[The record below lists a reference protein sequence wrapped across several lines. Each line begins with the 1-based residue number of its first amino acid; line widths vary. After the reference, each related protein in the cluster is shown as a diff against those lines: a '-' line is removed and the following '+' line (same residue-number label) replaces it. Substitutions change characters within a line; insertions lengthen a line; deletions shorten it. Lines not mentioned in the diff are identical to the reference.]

1 MNNAGMDEKRFL
13 ELARRAARAGRSG
26 YSHFIDP
33 ALTGA
38 ARRCAAEEGAQ
49 VEFYGGYEG
58 AERVV
63 AAFLPKDAAPE
74 FPITCLELSW
84 NTKFASAGHR
94 DLLGAVMGLSIE
106 RSATGDIV
114 MAGEGRAYLFAERDM
129 AGYIMA
135 NLESAGRATL
145 KIAEYDGEVE
155 PPEPE
160 GVRQRITLASARLDA
175 FVSSGYKLS
184 RSEAQKLIQS
194 GLVKKD
200 HAPEMHTDARVDEG
214 SLISVRGYGRMK
226 VEQLLGET
234 KKGRLAAQV
243 FRYGGK

>member
-1 MNNAGMDEKRFL
+1 MNSGGMDEKRFL
-13 ELARRAARAGRSG
+13 ELARRAARSGRPG

-38 ARRCAAEEGAQ
+38 ARRCAATEGAR
-49 VEFYGGYEG
+49 VEFSGGYDG

-63 AAFLPKDAAPE
+63 AAFLPADEEPD
-74 FPITCLELSW
+74 FPITCLELTW
-84 NTKFASAGHR
+84 NTRFADAGHR

-106 RSATGDIV
+106 RDATGDIV
-114 MAGEGRAYLFAERDM
+114 MAGDGRAYLFAERDM

-135 NLESAGRATL
+135 NLESAGRASL
-145 KIAEYDGEVE
+145 KIAEHVGAVE
-155 PPEPE
+155 PPEPR
-160 GVRQRITLASARLDA
+160 GVRQRITLASSRLDA
-175 FVSSGYKLS
+175 FVSSGYNLS

-200 HAPEMHTDARVDEG
+200 HVPEMRADARVDEG
-214 SLISVRGYGRMK
+214 SLISVRGHGRMK
-226 VEQLLGET
+226 VEKLLGET

>member
-1 MNNAGMDEKRFL
+1 MNSSGMDEKRFT

-33 ALTGA
+33 SLTRTA
-38 ARRCAAEEGAQ
+38 QYCAAQEGAR
-49 VEFYGGYEG
+49 VEFFGGYEG

-63 AAFLPKDAAPE
+63 AAFLPEGEEPE
-74 FPITCLELSW
+74 FPIICLELTW
-84 NTKFASAGHR
+84 NTKFADAGHR

-106 RSATGDIV
+106 RDATGDIV
-114 MAGEGRAYLFAERDM
+114 LAGEGKAYLFAERDM

-145 KIAEYDGEVE
+145 KITEHEGDVE

-160 GVRQRITLASARLDA
+160 GVRTRITLASARLDA
-175 FVSSGYKLS
+175 FVQSGYKLS
-184 RSEAQKLIQS
+184 RGDAQKLIQA
-194 GLVKKD
+194 GHVKKD
-200 HAPEMHTDARVDEG
+200 HIPEMRTDARVEEG
-214 SLISVRGYGRMK
+214 SLISVRGHGRMK
-226 VEQLLGET
+226 VEELLGET
-234 KKGRLAAQV
+234 KKGRLAAIV